1 MRMKLEVIDM
11 NSNLSFLILIFVWA
25 IGFTTIGY
33 LIGISKPNVE
43 KKINKKIKKI
53 VDKGNTK
60 VIYLKY
66 K

>member
-1 MRMKLEVIDM
+1 M
-11 NSNLSFLILIFVWA
+11 NSNLSLLILEVVWA
-25 IGFTTIGY
+25 VGFTTIGY